1 MTECHSM
8 TEVRDNID
16 RIDAALVAL
25 LAERGAY
32 VRQAA
37 RLKRR
42 KAEVVDAA
50 RIAEVIGKAL
60 GHAEGHGFDADV
72 IEAIYRSM
80 IEHFIVFEERE
91 FDRIKGDG

>member
-1 MTECHSM
+1 MTKCHSI
-8 TEVRDNID
+8 TEVRGNID

-25 LAERGAY
+25 LAERGGY
-32 VRQAA
+32 VREAA

-42 KAEVVDAA
+42 KADVVDAA

-60 GHAEGHGFDADV
+60 GHAEGHGFDAVV

-80 IEHFIVFEERE
+80 F
-91 FDRIKGDG
+91 

>member
-1 MTECHSM
+1 MTKCRSIA
-8 TEVRDNID
+8 EVRDNID

-32 VRQAA
+32 VREAA
-37 RLKRR
+37 RLKPR
-42 KAEVVDAA
+42 KADVVDAA

-60 GHAEGHGFDADV
+60 GHAESHGFDADV

-80 IEHFIVFEERE
+80 IEHFIDFEERE
-91 FDRIKGDG
+91 FDRIKGGG

>member
-80 IEHFIVFEERE
+80 IEHFIAFEERE
-91 FDRIKGDG
+91 FDKIKGGG

>member
-1 MTECHSM
+1 MTKCNSIA
-8 TEVRDNID
+8 EVRDNID

-42 KAEVVDAA
+42 KADVVDAA

-60 GHAEGHGFDADV
+60 GHAESHGFDAVV

-80 IEHFIVFEERE
+80 IEHFIDFEERE
-91 FDRIKGDG
+91 FDRIKGGG